1 MEKAK
6 KEVCSEVLLS
16 TILNHPGLCCRTFDK
31 LLAEKEDLESQ
42 INLKVFDKAMSHKL
56 DRLNYL
62 FEEA

>member
-31 LLAEKEDLESQ
+31 LLVERDDLERQ
-42 INLKVFDKAMSHKL
+42 INPRFFDKRVSHRL
-56 DRLNYL
+56 DRLNDI
-62 FEEA
+62 FEGD